1 MPSLLALVS
10 PDQATH
16 HHHQRQEKCLTI
28 LWRLFLDRDCLLLM
42 TVGFIKIACDD
53 WKEADSKAREI
64 SYAETKV
71 KIWSTFKIE
80 FCQTVSWAPA
90 MHGLTMTS
98 KATCANSY
106 KHTSLIPG
114 IFMAVKVLKA
124 LYYLTI
130 NVTVHRGVFL
140 IIAVGGEEF
149 KGRVGTCFF

>member
-1 MPSLLALVS
+1 
-10 PDQATH
+10 
-16 HHHQRQEKCLTI
+16 
-28 LWRLFLDRDCLLLM
+28 M
-42 TVGFIKIACDD
+42 TTVKKLIQKPERF
-53 WKEADSKAREI
+53 

-130 NVTVHRGVFL
+130 NVTVHWGVSP

>member
-1 MPSLLALVS
+1 MKEKMPSLLALMS

-16 HHHQRQEKCLTI
+16 HHHHHHQQKCLTI
-28 LWRLFLDRDCLLLM
+28 LWSLFLDKYWLLLVP
-42 TVGFIKIACDD
+42 VGFIKIACDN
-53 WKEADSKAREI
+53 WNEVDSKVREI

-98 KATCANSY
+98 KATRTNNY
-106 KHTSLIPG
+106 KYTSLIPG
-114 IFMAVKVLKA
+114 IFMMAKVLKV

-130 NVTVHRGVFL
+130 NVTVHL
-140 IIAVGGEEF
+140 S
-149 KGRVGTCFF
+149 CFPH